1 MNRLCNVVNMR
12 YFKDIFVIVIF
23 IVGLGVFIL
32 YVEEIECICV
42 FVVIVR
48 FINKFFRVF
57 W

>member
-1 MNRLCNVVNMR
+1 MNSLCNVVNMR

-32 YVEEIECICV
+32 YVEEIERICV

>member
-1 MNRLCNVVNMR
+1 MNSLCNVVNMW

-23 IVGLGVFIL
+23 IVGLGVFISD
-32 YVEEIECICV
+32 VEEIERICV

>member
-1 MNRLCNVVNMR
+1 MNRLCNVVNMW

-23 IVGLGVFIL
+23 IVGLGVFIS
-32 YVEEIECICV
+32 YVEEIERICV

>member
-1 MNRLCNVVNMR
+1 MNSLCNVVNMR
-12 YFKDIFVIVIF
+12 YFRDIFVIVIF
-23 IVGLGVFIL
+23 IVGLGVFISD
-32 YVEEIECICV
+32 VEEIERICV

>member
-1 MNRLCNVVNMR
+1 MNSLCNVVNMR

-23 IVGLGVFIL
+23 IVGLGVFISD
-32 YVEEIECICV
+32 VEKIERICV

>member
-1 MNRLCNVVNMR
+1 MNSLCNVVNMR
-12 YFKDIFVIVIF
+12 YFMDIFVIVIF
-23 IVGLGVFIL
+23 IVGLGVFISDI
-32 YVEEIECICV
+32 EEIERICV

>member
-1 MNRLCNVVNMR
+1 MNSLCNVVNMR

-23 IVGLGVFIL
+23 IVGLGVFISD
-32 YVEEIECICV
+32 VEEIERICV

>member
-1 MNRLCNVVNMR
+1 MNSLCNVVNMR
-12 YFKDIFVIVIF
+12 YFKDVFVIVIF
-23 IVGLGVFIL
+23 IVGLGVFISD
-32 YVEEIECICV
+32 VEEIERICV

>member
-1 MNRLCNVVNMR
+1 MNSLCNVVNMR

-23 IVGLGVFIL
+23 IVGLGVFISD
-32 YVEEIECICV
+32 VEEIERICV

-57 W
+57 R